1 MRKCDCDVESINLSF
16 SLDYIPKEIL
26 TCRNILAR
34 FYEGGMSI
42 EYLNSLTVEEL
53 LEEREIA
60 NNLAIELEKEVNN
73 TKNIRN
79 GSK

>member
-1 MRKCDCDVESINLSF
+1 
-16 SLDYIPKEIL
+16 
-26 TCRNILAR
+26 
-34 FYEGGMSI
+34 MSI